1 MEQLLARGQAAWPK
15 IDVDAAAFARHLASL
30 GNAEALEIEDL
41 YLAFGAAGGDP
52 AALAGFDALLTQLRG
67 PLIKL
72 GVEASDVDEV
82 VQQVRTELL
91 VPPAHRG
98 PRLLG
103 YGGRG
108 KLGGWLR
115 SVALRKGLAQV
126 KAIRK
131 YDPLDHEPG
140 TLAGDPELAYMKK
153 HYGDVF
159 QKAFA
164 TALADLAPKDR
175 LLLKQRFR
183 HAMGV
188 EDLGRQY
195 GVNAG
200 TITRRVQ
207 AARAALAEATRTA
220 MMASLGVDAAD
231 VASILR
237 LIQSQLD
244 VSLSTVGA

>member
-1 MEQLLARGQAAWPK
+1 MEELVARGRDAWPK
-15 IDVDAAAFARHLASL
+15 VAIDVAAFARHLAQL
-30 GNAEALEIEDL
+30 ENAGALEIEDL
-41 YLAFGAAGGDP
+41 YLAFAAAAGDP
-52 AALAGFDALLTQLRG
+52 AALAGFDVLLAQLRG
-67 PLIKL
+67 PLKKL

-82 VQQVRTELL
+82 MQQVRTELL
-91 VPPAHRG
+91 VATAERA

-115 SVALRKGLAQV
+115 SVGLRKGLAQLRTT
-126 KAIRK
+126 RK

-153 HYGDVF
+153 HYGEVF
-159 QKAFA
+159 QRAFA
-164 TALADLAPKDR
+164 AALAGLAPKDR

-207 AARAALAEATRTA
+207 AARAALVDAIRTA